1 MLDRWAIKTYKTYP
15 SLNML
20 RYITILLLLLSV
32 GSGATLPE
40 FRIDESRRWSLSF
53 RYWSHCTPFESAGSY
68 AFLAEVTKLGPEPPP
83 INQQKLPLQFR
94 SGTMKVHE
102 LLSPKLP
109 MAAEL
114 AKVRELIVEGVDGLE
129 TGDRVIVF
137 VDSEPYEGDYV
148 INFHEGGCRVGIR
161 LPPLDDLNFGAELQN
176 HLLRSLRENRTSLRQ
191 LTSEELSAWITVDP
205 AGVARQF
212 QQELEMERLQWK
224 RDAE

>member
-1 MLDRWAIKTYKTYP
+1 
-15 SLNML
+15 ML

-40 FRIDESRRWSLSF
+40 FRIDDSGRWSLPF

-68 AFLAEVTKLGPEPPP
+68 AFLVEVTKLGPESPP
-83 INQQKLPLQFR
+83 IDKQEPPLRFR
-94 SGTMKVHE
+94 SGTMKVNE
-102 LLSPKLP
+102 LLSAKSPHAP
-109 MAAEL
+109 EL
-114 AKVRELIVEGVDGLE
+114 AKVRGLIVEGVDGLKI
-129 TGDRVIVF
+129 GDRVIVF
-137 VDSEPYEGDYV
+137 VDSEPYEGGFV

-191 LTSEELSAWITVDP
+191 LTSEEISAWITVDP

-212 QQELEMERLQWK
+212 QQELEMERLHWK
-224 RDAE
+224 RDAK